1 MVNERKENGG
11 IFSFNY
17 DFLRIIFLEPK
28 RRFEY
33 VDLHIYFH
41 ILFWTCYDV
50 AFLVA
55 KFFDNIRIDDLL

>member
-1 MVNERKENGG
+1 MVNERKKKGG

-41 ILFWTCYDV
+41 ILFWIWC
-50 AFLVA
+50 
-55 KFFDNIRIDDLL
+55 RIS